1 MNISDTIRDWRSL
14 RGWRVYFIFFI
25 LGFLLYGRTLFF
37 DFTYLDDNTLIL
49 ENYPVISNI
58 ANIDTI
64 FSSDVFLSASKSY
77 YRPLLNLSFMG
88 DTFIGGQ
95 LPVIFH
101 LSNVFLHIL
110 AVILIFRLFLKWQGS
125 RILAFCLALLF
136 LIHPILT
143 QAVAWIPGRNDS
155 LLTVFVLASFLSFL
169 NFCEAPR
176 LRSYAAYLFF
186 FGLALLTK
194 ETAVFLPVLIIFYFL
209 FLAPRKVASSDRYL
223 LIAGSAVVCFFWFLM
238 RHFALGGETTEY
250 TAALNGIAQNFPAIF
265 IYLGKLLLPF
275 NLAVFPI
282 LADSNILYGAV
293 ALVVFIL
300 AWLFSRHK
308 SNHRI
313 VFGWLWFFLFLLPSF
328 IRINGLPGFLEHRIY
343 LSFVGFLIFLAE
355 VDRIKS
361 LDFSRKHVKIVTAV
375 IFLLLAG
382 LTWNHSANFSDRLVF
397 WRSAIAS
404 SPHSPL
410 VQRNMGVMYYYRQDL
425 SRAEEYYLR
434 SLALNPREPMVH
446 NNLGVI
452 YLDRKEYARAAKEF
466 REELLINPNYD
477 KALANL
483 ERTEYLLFFQKL
495 PQ

>member
-1 MNISDTIRDWRSL
+1 MSISGTIKDWRSL
-14 RGWRVYFIFFI
+14 RGWRVYFIFFV

-49 ENYPVISNI
+49 ENYPIISNI

-64 FSSDVFLSASKSY
+64 FSSDVFLSVSKSY

-88 DTFIGGQ
+88 DTFVGGK

-101 LSNVFLHIL
+101 LSNIFLHIL

-125 RILAFCLALLF
+125 RILAFCMALLF
-136 LIHPILT
+136 LVHPVLT

-155 LLTVFVLASFLSFL
+155 LLTVFVLAGFLSFL

-176 LRSYAAYLFF
+176 LRSYAVYLFF
-186 FGLALLTK
+186 LFLALLTK

-209 FLAPRKVASSDRYL
+209 FLAPQKVAISDRYL
-223 LIAGSAVVCFFWFLM
+223 LTIGSAVICCSWFLM
-238 RHFALGGETTEY
+238 RHFALGGETTKY
-250 TAALNGIAQNFPAIF
+250 AAALSGIAQNYSAIF
-265 IYLGKLLLPF
+265 IYVGKLLLPF

-282 LADSNILYGAV
+282 LADSNILYGV
-293 ALVVFIL
+293 AALLMLTL

-308 SNHRI
+308 RTNYLIFSS
-313 VFGWLWFFLFLLPSF
+313 LWFFLFLLPSF
-328 IRINGLPGFLEHRIY
+328 IRINGLPDFLEHRIY
-343 LSFVGFLIFLAE
+343 LSFIGFLIFLAE
-355 VDRIKS
+355 VDWIKS

-375 IFLLLAG
+375 LFLFLAG
-382 LTWNHSANFSDRLVF
+382 LTWSHSANFSDRLVF
-397 WRSAIAS
+397 WHSAVAS
-404 SPHSPL
+404 APHSPL
-410 VQRNMGVMYYYRQDL
+410 VQRNMGVMYYYRQDAL
-425 SRAEEYYLR
+425 RAEEYYLR
-434 SLALNPREPMVH
+434 ALALNPREPMVH

-452 YLDRKEYARAAKEF
+452 YLDRKEYLRAEKEF
-466 REELLINPNYD
+466 REELSIDPNYD

-483 ERTEYLLFFQKL
+483 ERTEHLLLFQKS